1 MCYHFALAERVRSRV
16 EQAGHVDL
24 TDTEAAMLVRTKVAH
39 VFLVVCGIMNAVY
52 MAGHSLENPLFELD
66 RSEFDQRGNENF
78 SNADRQKYGPGGR
91 FSLGMFV
98 LTMLLWFGGVL
109 EGFGR
114 GWDAREI
121 AMHVATVTGARLAS
135 FVVMGMIV
143 MMSAVGT

>member
-1 MCYHFALAERVRSRV
+1 VLRSAQRLTVSRPWSQYDPRTRLLQPALTGG
-16 EQAGHVDL
+16 Q
-24 TDTEAAMLVRTKVAH
+24 
-39 VFLVVCGIMNAVY
+39 
-52 MAGHSLENPLFELD
+52 ENPLFELE